1 VVFSPTGSIKPWFH
15 TEGNLP
21 LCSSYLPL
29 GVPNWVAKHHQ
40 SIAEE
45 GMELTST
52 VKIGISC
59 SHQFIAEDG
68 MELTVPIKIGISCD

>member
-1 VVFSPTGSIKPWFH
+1 
-15 TEGNLP
+15 
-21 LCSSYLPL
+21 
-29 GVPNWVAKHHQ
+29 VAKHHQ